1 MAADHNY
8 QYFAHEHFRRGDAQ
22 TREEGARMLLA
33 AIRRKPE
40 KKKKAGMLQSLPETH
55 PQQEAAE

>member
-1 MAADHNY
+1 MYGFHKQRSHELAADHNH

-33 AIRRKPE
+33 AIRRKP
-40 KKKKAGMLQSLPETH
+40 
-55 PQQEAAE
+55 